1 MGGSD
6 RASSAA
12 ATADQRKIPARCL
25 ATLSI
30 FLKQSHNYLIYKIQ
44 SLEEITMKRIVTH
57 EIKLEKSTKL
67 ILLVMALGILAHAFQ
82 FTAPIEDALAET
94 LNGRLN
100 ITLHHSG
107 IITIM

>member
-1 MGGSD
+1 
-6 RASSAA
+6 
-12 ATADQRKIPARCL
+12 
-25 ATLSI
+25 
-30 FLKQSHNYLIYKIQ
+30 
-44 SLEEITMKRIVTH
+44 MKRIVTH

-94 LNGRLN
+94 LSGRLN
-100 ITLHHSG
+100 ISLHHSG